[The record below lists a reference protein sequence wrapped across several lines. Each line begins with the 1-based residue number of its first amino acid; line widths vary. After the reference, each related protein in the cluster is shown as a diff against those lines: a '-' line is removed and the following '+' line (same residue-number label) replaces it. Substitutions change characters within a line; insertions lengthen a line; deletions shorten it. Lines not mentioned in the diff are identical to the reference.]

1 MNIIIKLSLTI
12 QVLSIIMLKKAVKT
26 IMDNKF
32 ARKTIKE
39 RLILAGIDEIGK
51 IGIAGFSLRQV
62 AVACNVSC
70 ATPYNYFKNK
80 DGFVLEIIRYIRDQ
94 WSLMKSEISK
104 IYRDDEK
111 NMLVEMCV
119 YYIKFLVANPNYRS
133 IIMLDGIGVDAEQ
146 KKEIEEARNFIYLEL
161 EHYLK
166 INNVNERESNRKRF
180 VTRAITYEAAI
191 LLERGDVE
199 NTPESFEFIRY
210 CISREL
216 AVI

>member
-1 MNIIIKLSLTI
+1 
-12 QVLSIIMLKKAVKT
+12 
-26 IMDNKF
+26 MDNKF

-51 IGIAGFSLRQV
+51 SGIAGFSLRQV
-62 AVACNVSC
+62 AVECNVSC

-133 IIMLDGIGVDAEQ
+133 IIMLEGIGVDEEQ

>member
-26 IMDNKF
+26 TMDNKF

-39 RLILAGIDEIGK
+39 RLILAGIDEIGRS
-51 IGIAGFSLRQV
+51 GVAGFSLRQV

-199 NTPESFEFIRY
+199 NTQESFEFIRY

>member
-1 MNIIIKLSLTI
+1 
-12 QVLSIIMLKKAVKT
+12 
-26 IMDNKF
+26 MDNKF

-39 RLILAGIDEIGK
+39 RLILAGIDEIGRS
-51 IGIAGFSLRQV
+51 GVAGFSLRQV

-199 NTPESFEFIRY
+199 NTQESFEFIRY